1 MKFRFAI
8 RIAAALVL
16 ALAAA
21 CAGPP
26 REAQAPGAPRI
37 VQTAHPL
44 ATRAALDMLDRG
56 GNAIDAMIAAQ
67 MVLGLVE
74 PQFSG
79 IGGGSYLLYWDARSR
94 KLVALDGLA
103 AAPAHTTASLRTD
116 VDGKLLPYAEVSA
129 GGRSFGVP
137 GTLPVLAMAHR
148 RYGKLPW
155 HVLFEPAIRIAEA
168 GFPMPKLLRQIILLD
183 HVDPRASPTLALYFG
198 ADGAPLPEGT
208 IIRNPAYGAT
218 LRRIAARGVDGM
230 LGRGGA
236 ERILEA
242 ARQGPHPT
250 LVTAEDF
257 LTYEPVERPP
267 ICAPFLAY
275 RVCTTPPPSYG
286 GISLLQEL
294 QMLEA
299 RADGHFDFRDAR
311 FVHLF
316 LEAGKLARAD
326 RSLWVGDPAFT
337 AVPTAGLIASGYA
350 RARAAGIDPDATNGH
365 PRAGAPSGAV
375 TSLAPTVEDAMGGT
389 SQLTAADA
397 AGDVAAMT
405 STINLGFGA
414 RIMVDGFVLNDV
426 LTNFASVAPKPGER
440 AANAMA
446 PRKRPY
452 TSTAPA
458 IVFDA
463 SGRPIAAGGSAG
475 GGPIPDYL
483 VQAWIEM
490 LANGAT
496 PARAVSRGHFSTFT
510 PGKIVVEQG
519 TEAQALAAPLRALGH
534 DVVVGPLLSG
544 LGLIA
549 RTPSGWI
556 GASDPRRGGNAAS
569 N

>member
-1 MKFRFAI
+1 
-8 RIAAALVL
+8 
-16 ALAAA
+16 
-21 CAGPP
+21 
-26 REAQAPGAPRI
+26 
-37 VQTAHPL
+37 
-44 ATRAALDMLDRG
+44 
-56 GNAIDAMIAAQ
+56 
-67 MVLGLVE
+67 
-74 PQFSG
+74 
-79 IGGGSYLLYWDARSR
+79 
-94 KLVALDGLA
+94 
-103 AAPAHTTASLRTD
+103 
-116 VDGKLLPYAEVSA
+116 
-129 GGRSFGVP
+129 
-137 GTLPVLAMAHR
+137 
-148 RYGKLPW
+148 
-155 HVLFEPAIRIAEA
+155 
-168 GFPMPKLLRQIILLD
+168 
-183 HVDPRASPTLALYFG
+183 
-198 ADGAPLPEGT
+198 
-208 IIRNPAYGAT
+208 
-218 LRRIAARGVDGM
+218 
-230 LGRGGA
+230 
-236 ERILEA
+236 
-242 ARQGPHPT
+242 
-250 LVTAEDF
+250 
-257 LTYEPVERPP
+257 
-267 ICAPFLAY
+267 
-275 RVCTTPPPSYG
+275 
-286 GISLLQEL
+286 
-294 QMLEA
+294 
-299 RADGHFDFRDAR
+299 
-311 FVHLF
+311 
-316 LEAGKLARAD
+316 
-326 RSLWVGDPAFT
+326 
-337 AVPTAGLIASGYA
+337 
-350 RARAAGIDPDATNGH
+350 
-365 PRAGAPSGAV
+365 
-375 TSLAPTVEDAMGGT
+375 MGGT